1 MSKIIYME
9 HIWKIIL
16 VVVLFLVVPRWL
28 WGQETKTKLA
38 LLKYKG
44 GGDWS
49 ANPTALPNL
58 IKFCN
63 ENLKTNLAAEPV
75 NVEPGSRDIFNYPF
89 VHMTGHGNVVF
100 TPVEA
105 QNLRDY
111 LLAGGFLHAD
121 DNYGLA
127 AAFRRE
133 MKKVFPE
140 DEFVEL
146 PWEHPV
152 FHQKYDFSQ
161 GLPKIHEHDAKRPQ
175 ALGIIKEGRLV
186 VLFTFE
192 TDLGD
197 GWEDPEV
204 HNDPENKRR
213 QALQMGANIISY
225 VFQN

>member
-16 VVVLFLVVPRWL
+16 VVVLFLVVLRWL

-44 GGDWS
+44 GGDWY

>member
-44 GGDWS
+44 GGDWY

-161 GLPKIHEHDAKRPQ
+161 GLPKIHEHDAKPQ

>member
-1 MSKIIYME
+1 ME
-9 HIWKIIL
+9 HIWKVVLI
-16 VVVLFLVVPRWL
+16 VVLFLVVPRWL
-28 WGQETKTKLA
+28 WGQDTKTKIA

-44 GGDWS
+44 GGDWY
-49 ANPTALPNL
+49 ANPTSLPNL

-63 ENLKTNLAAEPV
+63 EQLKTNLATEPV

-105 QNLRDY
+105 QNLREY

-127 AAFRRE
+127 PSFRRE
-133 MKKVFPE
+133 LKKVFPE
-140 DEFVEL
+140 DELVEL
-146 PWEHPV
+146 PWEHPI
-152 FHQKYDFSQ
+152 FHQPYDFPQ
-161 GLPKIHEHDAKRPQ
+161 GVPKIHEHDAKRPQ
-175 ALGIIKEGRLV
+175 AFGIIKEGRLV

-197 GWEDPEV
+197 GWEDTEV
-204 HNDPENKRR
+204 HNDPESKHR

-225 VFQN
+225 VFQH

>member
-1 MSKIIYME
+1 ME
-9 HIWKIIL
+9 HIWKVVLI
-16 VVVLFLVVPRWL
+16 VVLFLVVPRWL
-28 WGQETKTKLA
+28 WGQDTKTKIA

-44 GGDWS
+44 GGDWY
-49 ANPTALPNL
+49 ANPTSLPNL

-63 ENLKTNLAAEPV
+63 EHLKTNLAAEPV

-121 DNYGLA
+121 DNYGLSA
-127 AAFRRE
+127 SFRRE

-140 DEFVEL
+140 DELVEL
-146 PWEHPV
+146 PWEHPI
-152 FHQKYDFSQ
+152 FHQKYDFPQ

-175 ALGIIKEGRLV
+175 AFGIVKEGRLV

-197 GWEDPEV
+197 GWEDTEV
-204 HNDPENKRR
+204 HNDPENKHR
-213 QALQMGANIISY
+213 QAFQMGANIIYY
-225 VFQN
+225 VFQH

>member
-1 MSKIIYME
+1 ME
-9 HIWKIIL
+9 HIWKVVLI
-16 VVVLFLVVPRWL
+16 VVLFLVVPRWL
-28 WGQETKTKLA
+28 WGQDTKTKIA

-44 GGDWS
+44 GGDWY
-49 ANPTALPNL
+49 ANPTSLPNL

-63 ENLKTNLAAEPV
+63 EQLKTNLAAEPV

-105 QNLRDY
+105 QNLRKY

-127 AAFRRE
+127 ASFRRE

-140 DEFVEL
+140 DELVEL
-146 PWEHPV
+146 PWEHPI
-152 FHQKYDFSQ
+152 FHQKYDFPQ

-175 ALGIIKEGRLV
+175 AFGIIKEGRLV

-197 GWEDPEV
+197 GWEDTEV
-204 HNDPENKRR
+204 HNDPESKHL

-225 VFQN
+225 VFQH

>member
-1 MSKIIYME
+1 MENILKIALIV
-9 HIWKIIL
+9 L
-16 VVVLFLVVPRWL
+16 VFAIVPRWL
-28 WGQETKTKLA
+28 WGQDTKTKIA

-44 GGDWS
+44 GGDWY

-63 ENLKTNLAAEPV
+63 TNLHTDLAVLPAT
-75 NVEPGSRDIFNYPF
+75 VEPGSRDIFNYPF

-127 AAFRRE
+127 ESFRRE

-140 DEFVEL
+140 DELVEI
-146 PWEHPV
+146 PWEHPI
-152 FHQKYDFSQ
+152 FKQKYKFEE
-161 GLPKIHEHDAKRPQ
+161 GLPKIHEHDNKRPQ
-175 ALGIIKEGRLV
+175 AFGIVKEGRLV
-186 VLFTFE
+186 VLFTYE

-204 HNDPENKRR
+204 HKDPEQKRQ
-213 QALQMGANIISY
+213 QALEMGANIVSY
-225 VFQN
+225 VFSN

>member
-1 MSKIIYME
+1 ME
-9 HIWKIIL
+9 HLWKIAIIIA
-16 VVVLFLVVPRWL
+16 LFLIVPRWL

-44 GGDWS
+44 GGDWY
-49 ANPTALPNL
+49 ANPTSLPNL

-63 ENLKTNLAAEPV
+63 ENMNTNLAKEPV
-75 NVEPGSRDIFNYPF
+75 NVEPGNRDIFNYPY

-105 QNLRDY
+105 ENLREY

-121 DNYGLA
+121 DNYGLEA
-127 AAFRRE
+127 SFRRE
-133 MKKVFPE
+133 MKKVFPD
-140 DEFVEL
+140 DELVEI
-146 PWEHPV
+146 PWEHPI
-152 FHQKYDFSQ
+152 FHQKYDFPE

-175 ALGIIKEGRLV
+175 AFGIVKEGRLV
-186 VLFTFE
+186 VLFTYE

-204 HNDPENKRR
+204 HNDPDMKHQ

>member
-44 GGDWS
+44 GGDWY
-49 ANPTALPNL
+49 ANPTALSNL

>member
-44 GGDWS
+44 GGDWY

-197 GWEDPEV
+197 GWEDPE
-204 HNDPENKRR
+204 NKRR